1 MTIRFTKM
9 HGLGNDFLVLDLR
22 AQNVELTSER
32 ILTWS
37 DRHRGVGFDQLLILE
52 PATQAGVD
60 FKYRIFNADASE
72 VEHCGNGA
80 RCVARFA
87 QRSLESSQSDFVC
100 ETARGLLTLSVL
112 EDQQVKVAMGVPTFK
127 PSEVPFV
134 ADDLALNYDLP
145 LYANQSTQIKI
156 GALAIGNP
164 HAVHWVSAT
173 ATAPVDELG
182 PILESHPRFPNRVNV
197 GFAERVDQ
205 HQINLRVFERG
216 VGETEACG
224 TGACAAAVHGMLT
237 QGLVSPVSV
246 HLPGGTLQI
255 EWQGMGEQVIM
266 TGPATF
272 VYDGELP
279 D

>member
-1 MTIRFTKM
+1 MPIRFTKM

-22 AQNVELTSER
+22 AQDVELTSER
-32 ILTWS
+32 ILAWS

-52 PATQAGVD
+52 PATKTGVD
-60 FKYRIFNADASE
+60 FKYRIFNADGSE

-87 QRSLESSQSDFVC
+87 QRSNGQSEFVC
-100 ETARGLLTLSVL
+100 ETARGSLNLSVL
-112 EDQQVKVAMGVPTFK
+112 DNDQVKVAMGIPTLK
-127 PSEVPFV
+127 PSEVPFI
-134 ADDLALNYDLP
+134 ADDAALNYELP
-145 LYANQSTQIKI
+145 LYPDQASKIKI

-164 HAVHWVSAT
+164 HAVLWVNSAVS
-173 ATAPVDELG
+173 APVDELG
-182 PILESHPRFPNRVNV
+182 PVLESHPRFPNRVNV
-197 GFAERVDQ
+197 GFAERIDA
-205 HQINLRVFERG
+205 HEMNLRVFERG

-272 VYDGELP
+272 VYDGELSE
-279 D
+279 

>member
-9 HGLGNDFLVLDLR
+9 HGLGNDFFVLDLR
-22 AQNVELTSER
+22 AQDVELTSER
-32 ILTWS
+32 ILAWS
-37 DRHRGVGFDQLLILE
+37 DRHRGVGFDQLLVLE
-52 PATQAGVD
+52 PATQTGVD
-60 FKYRIFNADASE
+60 FKYRIFNADGSE

-87 QRSLESSQSDFVC
+87 QRSSGQSDFVC

-112 EDQQVKVAMGVPTFK
+112 DDQQVKVAMGIPTFK
-127 PSEVPFV
+127 PSEIPFV
-134 ADDLALNYDLP
+134 ADDAALNYNLP
-145 LYANQSTQIKI
+145 LYPDQASQIKV

-164 HAVHWVSAT
+164 HAVVWVSST
-173 ATAPVDELG
+173 AAAPVEELG

-197 GFAERVDQ
+197 GFAERVDE
-205 HQINLRVFERG
+205 HEINLRVFERG

-224 TGACAAAVHGMLT
+224 TGACAAAIHGMLT

-255 EWQGMGEQVIM
+255 DWQGMGEQVIM

-272 VYDGELP
+272 VYDGELSE
-279 D
+279 

>member
-1 MTIRFTKM
+1 MPIRFTKM

-22 AQNVELTSER
+22 AQDVELTSER
-32 ILTWS
+32 ILAWS

-52 PATQAGVD
+52 PATKTGVD
-60 FKYRIFNADASE
+60 FKYRIFNADGSE

-87 QRSLESSQSDFVC
+87 QRSNGQSEFVC
-100 ETARGLLTLSVL
+100 ETARGSLNLSVL
-112 EDQQVKVAMGVPTFK
+112 DNDQVKVAMGIPTLK
-127 PSEVPFV
+127 PSEVPFI
-134 ADDLALNYDLP
+134 ADDAALNYELP
-145 LYANQSTQIKI
+145 LYPDQASKIKI

-164 HAVHWVSAT
+164 HAVLWVNSA
-173 ATAPVDELG
+173 ASAPVDELG
-182 PILESHPRFPNRVNV
+182 PVLESHPRFPNRVNV
-197 GFAERVDQ
+197 GFAERIDA
-205 HQINLRVFERG
+205 HEMNLRVFERG

-272 VYDGELP
+272 VYDGELSE
-279 D
+279 

>member
-1 MTIRFTKM
+1 MPIRFTKM

-22 AQNVELTSER
+22 AQALDLTPER
-32 ILTWS
+32 ILAWS
-37 DRHRGVGFDQLLILE
+37 DRHRGVGFDQLLTLE
-52 PATQAGVD
+52 PATQTGVD
-60 FKYRIFNADASE
+60 FKYRIFNADGSE

-87 QRSLESSQSDFVC
+87 QRSNGQSDFIC
-100 ETARGLLTLSVL
+100 ETARGLLTLNVL
-112 EDQQVKVAMGVPTFK
+112 EDHQVKVAMGIPTLK
-127 PSEVPFV
+127 PSEIPFI
-134 ADDLALNYDLP
+134 ADDAALNYDLP
-145 LYANQSTQIKI
+145 LYPDQASQVKV

-164 HAVHWVSAT
+164 HAVLWVSSA
-173 ATAPVDELG
+173 ATAPVEELG
-182 PILESHPRFPNRVNV
+182 PILEAHPRFPNRVNV
-197 GFAERVDQ
+197 GFAERIDE
-205 HQINLRVFERG
+205 HEINLRVFERG

-237 QGLVSPVSV
+237 QGLTSPVSV

-255 EWQGMGEQVIM
+255 EWQGIGEQVIM

-279 D
+279 E

>member
-22 AQNVELTSER
+22 VQDVELTREH
-32 ILTWS
+32 ILAWS

-52 PATQAGVD
+52 PAAQRGVD
-60 FKYRIFNADASE
+60 FKYRIFNADGSE

-87 QRSLESSQSDFVC
+87 ERSSKQSEFVC
-100 ETARGLLTLSVL
+100 ETARGLLNLSVL
-112 EDQQVKVAMGVPTFK
+112 DDQQVKVAMGVPTLK
-127 PSEVPFV
+127 PSEIPFL
-134 ADDLALNYDLP
+134 ADDTALDYDLP
-145 LYANQSTQIKI
+145 LYPEQAAHVKI

-164 HAVHWVSAT
+164 HAVLWVNST

-182 PILESHPRFPNRVNV
+182 PVLESHPRFPNRVNV
-197 GFAERVDQ
+197 GFAERIDK
-205 HQINLRVFERG
+205 HHMNLRVFERG

-237 QGLVSPVSV
+237 QGLTSPVMV
-246 HLPGGTLQI
+246 QLPGGTLQI

-272 VYDGELP
+272 VYDGELLE
-279 D
+279 

>member
-1 MTIRFTKM
+1 MPIRFTKM

-22 AQNVELTSER
+22 AQDVELTSER
-32 ILTWS
+32 ILAWS

-52 PATQAGVD
+52 PATKTDVD
-60 FKYRIFNADASE
+60 FKYRIFNADGSE

-87 QRSLESSQSDFVC
+87 QRSNGQSEFVC
-100 ETARGLLTLSVL
+100 ETARGSLNLSVL
-112 EDQQVKVAMGVPTFK
+112 DNDQVKVAMGIPTLK
-127 PSEVPFV
+127 PSEVPFI
-134 ADDLALNYDLP
+134 ADDAALNYELP
-145 LYANQSTQIKI
+145 LYPDQASKIKI

-164 HAVHWVSAT
+164 HAVLWVNSA
-173 ATAPVDELG
+173 ASAPVDELG
-182 PILESHPRFPNRVNV
+182 PVLESHPRFPNRVNV
-197 GFAERVDQ
+197 GFAERIDA
-205 HQINLRVFERG
+205 HEMNLRVFERG

-272 VYDGELP
+272 VYDGELSE
-279 D
+279 

>member
-22 AQNVELTSER
+22 VQDVELARER
-32 ILTWS
+32 ILAWS

-52 PATQAGVD
+52 PAAQRDVD
-60 FKYRIFNADASE
+60 FKYRIFNADGSE

-87 QRSLESSQSDFVC
+87 ERSSKQSEFVC
-100 ETARGLLTLSVL
+100 ETARGLLNLSVL
-112 EDQQVKVAMGVPTFK
+112 DDQQVKVAMGVPTLK
-127 PSEVPFV
+127 PSEIPFL
-134 ADDLALNYDLP
+134 ADDTAFDYDLP
-145 LYANQSTQIKI
+145 LYSDQAAQVKI

-164 HAVHWVSAT
+164 HAVLWVNST

-182 PILESHPRFPNRVNV
+182 PLLESHPRFPNRVNV
-197 GFAERVDQ
+197 GFAERIDK
-205 HQINLRVFERG
+205 HHMNLRVFERG

-237 QGLVSPVSV
+237 QGLTSPVMV
-246 HLPGGTLQI
+246 QLPGGTLQI

-272 VYDGELP
+272 VYDGELLE
-279 D
+279 

>member
-1 MTIRFTKM
+1 MSIRFTKM

-22 AQNVELTSER
+22 VQDVELTRER
-32 ILTWS
+32 ILAWS

-52 PATQAGVD
+52 PAAQRDVD
-60 FKYRIFNADASE
+60 FKYRIFNADGSE

-87 QRSLESSQSDFVC
+87 ERSSKQSEFVC
-100 ETARGLLTLSVL
+100 ETARGLLNLSVL
-112 EDQQVKVAMGVPTFK
+112 DDQQVKVAMGVPTLK
-127 PSEVPFV
+127 PSEIPFL
-134 ADDLALNYDLP
+134 ADDTAFDYDLP
-145 LYANQSTQIKI
+145 LYSDQAAQVKI

-164 HAVHWVSAT
+164 HAVLWVNST

-182 PILESHPRFPNRVNV
+182 PLLESHPRFPNRVNV
-197 GFAERVDQ
+197 GFAERIDK
-205 HQINLRVFERG
+205 HHMNLRVFERG

-237 QGLVSPVSV
+237 QGLTSPVMV
-246 HLPGGTLQI
+246 QLPGGRLQI

-272 VYDGELP
+272 VYDGELVE
-279 D
+279 

>member
-22 AQNVELTSER
+22 VQDVELTRER
-32 ILTWS
+32 ILAWS

-52 PATQAGVD
+52 PAAQRDVD
-60 FKYRIFNADASE
+60 FKYRIFNADGSE

-87 QRSLESSQSDFVC
+87 ERSSKQSEFVC
-100 ETARGLLTLSVL
+100 ETARGLLNLSVL
-112 EDQQVKVAMGVPTFK
+112 DDQQVKVAMGVPTLK
-127 PSEVPFV
+127 PSEIPFL
-134 ADDLALNYDLP
+134 ADDTAFDYDLP
-145 LYANQSTQIKI
+145 LYSDQAAQVKI

-164 HAVHWVSAT
+164 HAVLWVNST

-182 PILESHPRFPNRVNV
+182 PLLESPPRCPNRGNV
-197 GFAERVDQ
+197 GFAERSDK
-205 HQINLRVFERG
+205 HHMNLRVFERG

-237 QGLVSPVSV
+237 QGLTSPVMV
-246 HLPGGTLQI
+246 QLPGGTLQI

-272 VYDGELP
+272 VYDGELVE
-279 D
+279 

>member
-22 AQNVELTSER
+22 VQEVQLTPER
-32 ILTWS
+32 ILAWS
-37 DRHRGVGFDQLLILE
+37 DRHRGVGFDQLLVLE
-52 PATQAGVD
+52 TTTQTDVD
-60 FKYRIFNADASE
+60 FKYRIFNADGSE

-87 QRSLESSQSDFVC
+87 QRGSGQSDFVC

-112 EDQQVKVAMGVPTFK
+112 NNDQVKVAMGIPTLK
-127 PSEVPFV
+127 PSEIPFI
-134 ADDLALNYDLP
+134 ADDTAFHYDLP
-145 LYANQSTQIKI
+145 LYPDQATQIKV

-164 HAVHWVSAT
+164 HAVLWVSST
-173 ATAPVDELG
+173 ATAPVEELG

-197 GFAERVDQ
+197 GFAERIDE
-205 HQINLRVFERG
+205 HTINLRVFERG

-237 QGLVSPVSV
+237 QGLISPVSV

-255 EWQGMGEQVIM
+255 EWQGLGEQVIM

-272 VYDGELP
+272 VYDGELFE
-279 D
+279 

>member
-22 AQNVELTSER
+22 VQGVELTRER
-32 ILTWS
+32 ILAWS

-52 PATQAGVD
+52 PAAQRDVD
-60 FKYRIFNADASE
+60 FKYRIFNADGSE

-87 QRSLESSQSDFVC
+87 ERSSKQSEFVC
-100 ETARGLLTLSVL
+100 ETARGLLNLSVL
-112 EDQQVKVAMGVPTFK
+112 DDQQVRVAMGVPTLK
-127 PSEVPFV
+127 PSEIPFL
-134 ADDLALNYDLP
+134 ADDTAFDYDLP
-145 LYANQSTQIKI
+145 LYSDQAAQVKI

-164 HAVHWVSAT
+164 HAVLWVNST

-182 PILESHPRFPNRVNV
+182 PLLESHPRFPNRVNV
-197 GFAERVDQ
+197 GFAERIDK
-205 HQINLRVFERG
+205 HHMNLRVFERG

-237 QGLVSPVSV
+237 QGLTSPVMV
-246 HLPGGTLQI
+246 QLPGGTLQI

-272 VYDGELP
+272 VYDGELLE
-279 D
+279 